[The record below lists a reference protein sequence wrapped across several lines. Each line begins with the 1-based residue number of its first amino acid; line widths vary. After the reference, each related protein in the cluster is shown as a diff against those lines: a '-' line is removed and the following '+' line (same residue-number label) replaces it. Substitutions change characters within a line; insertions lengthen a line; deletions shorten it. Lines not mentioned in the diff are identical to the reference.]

1 MYKESGLRSVLKT
14 ISWRLIATLITATV
28 VYLFTGRVDIAA
40 AVGGID
46 IVVKLI
52 LYYVHERLWNN
63 VRFGK
68 KEVTPKVLWFTGLSG
83 AGKSTL
89 AEAVF
94 DEMKKRG
101 YKIEHLDGD
110 NVRHIFPKTGFSKEE
125 RDRHVRRVGFLA
137 SKLESNGIFV
147 TASFISPYRE
157 SRQFVRNLCKNFVE
171 IYVSTPLEV
180 CEERDVKGLY
190 AKARAGEITNFTG
203 IDDPYE
209 APESPEITVDT
220 SKESL
225 EQSVQRII
233 KAVLNAKN
241 G

>member
-1 MYKESGLRSVLKT
+1 MYQETGLRSLLKT
-14 ISWRLIATLITATV
+14 ISWRLLATLITATV
-28 VYLFTGRVDIAA
+28 VFVITGRLDYAA
-40 AVGGID
+40 VVGGID
-46 IVVKLI
+46 ILVKLI
-52 LYYVHERLWNN
+52 LYYLHERVWNN

-68 KEVTPKVLWFTGLSG
+68 KEITPKVLWFTGLSG

-89 AEAVF
+89 AEAVYK
-94 DEMKKRG
+94 ELKKRG
-101 YKIEHLDGD
+101 YKTEHLDGD

-137 SKLESNGIFV
+137 SKLESNGVFV

-157 SRQFVRNLCKNFVE
+157 SRQFVRELCRNFVE
-171 IYVSTPLEV
+171 IHVATPLEV
-180 CEERDVKGLY
+180 CEQRDVKGLY

-209 APESPEITVDT
+209 APENPEITVDT

-225 EQSVQRII
+225 ERSVQRIVNI
-233 KAVLNAKN
+233 VVN
-241 G
+241 GKTG

>member
-1 MYKESGLRSVLKT
+1 MYQETGLRSLLKT
-14 ISWRLIATLITATV
+14 ISWRLLATLVTATV
-28 VYLFTGRVDIAA
+28 VFVITGRLDYAA
-40 AVGGID
+40 VVGGID
-46 IVVKLI
+46 ILVKLI
-52 LYYVHERLWNN
+52 LYFLHERVWNN

-68 KEVTPKVLWFTGLSG
+68 REITPKVLWFTGLSG

-89 AEAVF
+89 AEAVHA
-94 DEMKKRG
+94 ELKKRG
-101 YKIEHLDGD
+101 YKTEHLDGD

-137 SKLESNGIFV
+137 SKLESNGVFV

-157 SRQFVRNLCKNFVE
+157 SRQFVRGLCRNFVE
-171 IYVSTPLEV
+171 IHVATPLEV
-180 CEERDVKGLY
+180 CEQRDVKGLY

-209 APESPEITVDT
+209 APENPEITVDT

-225 EQSVQRII
+225 ERSVQRI
-233 KAVLNAKN
+233 VNLVVN
-241 G
+241 GKTG